1 MPYLELHLHTKA
13 GSADSSI
20 TVDQLGERAREQGTD
35 GLVVTEH
42 FRVWSDWER
51 EAFEARWDIRLYP
64 AIEVTTDLGHT
75 LLVGVEP
82 MTKLPGITSE
92 LLAMAADSGWLTVAA
107 HPFRHYYDGIHVS
120 QRPPFE
126 PGLDVAALAAHDYFA
141 AVDAIEV
148 ANGGS
153 TDRENDLALAVATKL
168 GKPVT
173 AGSDA
178 HHIDE
183 VGRERMDVPVLPDSL
198 EELAELL
205 RSVVA
210 GGSA

>member
-20 TVDQLGERAREQGTD
+20 TVDQLGERARAMGT
-35 GLVVTEH
+35 GALVVSEH
-42 FRVWSDWER
+42 FRVWSEWER
-51 EAFEARWDIRLYP
+51 EAFELRWKIQLYP

-75 LLVGVEP
+75 LLIGAEP
-82 MTKLPGITSE
+82 ALKLPSKTDE
-92 LLAMAADSGWLTVAA
+92 LLAMAKDRGWFAIAA
-107 HPFRHYYDGIHVS
+107 HPFRQYFDHGVHIS

-126 PGLDVAALAAHDYFA
+126 PDLDAAALAQYPYFA
-141 AVDAIEV
+141 QVDAIEV

-153 TDRENDLALAVATKL
+153 TDLENALALDVATVL

-183 VGRERMDVPVLPDSL
+183 IGRQRMDVPELPADL
-198 EELAELL
+198 EELSALL
-205 RSVVA
+205 RSLTA
-210 GGSA
+210 AE

>member
-1 MPYLELHLHTKA
+1 MPYIELHLHTKA

-20 TVDQLGERAREQGTD
+20 TVDQLGERATAQGT
-35 GLVVTEH
+35 GALIVTEH

-51 EAFEARWDIRLYP
+51 EAFQERWGILLYP
-64 AIEVTTDLGHT
+64 GIEVTTDLGHT

-82 MTKLPGITSE
+82 ETRLPGETE
-92 LLAMAADSGWLTVAA
+92 VLLAMAADKGWFAVAA
-107 HPFRHYYDGIHVS
+107 HPFRQYFDTVHGS

-126 PGLDVAALAAHDYFA
+126 QGLTAAQLAEHPYFGK
-141 AVDAIEV
+141 VDAIEV

-153 TDRENDLALAVATKL
+153 TDRENALALNVASLL

-178 HHIDE
+178 HHVDE
-183 VGRERMDVPVLPDSL
+183 VGRERMDVPALPSDVA
-198 EELAELL
+198 ELAELL
-205 RSVVA
+205 RSATA
-210 GGSA
+210 G

>member
-20 TVDQLGERAREQGTD
+20 TVDQLGERAREMGT
-35 GLVVTEH
+35 GALVVSEH
-42 FRVWSDWER
+42 FRVWSEWER
-51 EAFEARWDIRLYP
+51 EGFEARWGIQLYP

-75 LLVGVEP
+75 LLIGAEP
-82 MTKLPGITSE
+82 EVKLPGKTDE
-92 LLAMAADSGWLTVAA
+92 LLALARERGWFAIAA
-107 HPFRHYYDGIHVS
+107 HPFRQYFDGVHVS
-120 QRPPFE
+120 ERPPFT
-126 PGLDVAALAAHDYFA
+126 PGLDAAALTQYRYFA
-141 AVDAIEV
+141 QVDAIEV

-153 TDRENDLALAVATKL
+153 TDRENALALDVATIL

-183 VGRERMDVPVLPDSL
+183 IGRERMDVPELPADL
-198 EELAELL
+198 EALSALL
-205 RSVVA
+205 RSVTA
-210 GGSA
+210 GG